1 MNKMKTVRNQFNE
14 IDKLVRLY
22 DQQDRLTNKKIV
34 ITNDAEGIGALL
46 AILVAREG
54 AEVLFMHNREPL
66 MAFEVAFRIDE
77 AGGRVIISEGDWSSV
92 ENVTR
97 LVEVVQNFWG
107 SVDAVFNTVPRGS
120 YMLTKKVSPFLSE
133 NGHIINMVQSKLDR
147 RHPKVA
153 RFLDAEVA
161 LTDLTY
167 DLNENKLL
175 RNKSISIVGI
185 HHDSN
190 DKSKLGDVSSLC
202 LPILTKQIIP
212 NELILETSRENR

>member
-1 MNKMKTVRNQFNE
+1 MKTVRNQFNE
-14 IDKLVRLY
+14 IDKVVRLY

-92 ENVTR
+92 ENATQ
-97 LVEVVQNFWG
+97 LVQNFWG

-120 YMLTKKVSPFLSE
+120 YMLTKKVSPVSE
-133 NGHIINMVQSKLDR
+133 
-147 RHPKVA
+147 
-153 RFLDAEVA
+153 
-161 LTDLTY
+161 
-167 DLNENKLL
+167 
-175 RNKSISIVGI
+175 
-185 HHDSN
+185 
-190 DKSKLGDVSSLC
+190 
-202 LPILTKQIIP
+202 
-212 NELILETSRENR
+212 